1 MMNVITWMVTG
12 LGGGWLAR
20 RLLGGGREFG
30 LPGDLVAG
38 TFGAVLGGW
47 IVRRAGVTLPEGHG
61 GHVLAAL
68 AGAAVVLA
76 TLRQLRRVVGSS
88 ASTASET
95 GATWNGFE
103 HQVRRLSEM
112 QQRIWRAVL
121 SREASTRDPNQVF
134 DASFSF
140 GERVADQVAQL
151 GGSWTFIGLFG
162 VIIVGWLAV
171 NEDMSRPFD
180 PYPFILLN
188 LVLSCLA
195 ALQAPVIMMSQ
206 NRQAAKDRS
215 DAQSDYA
222 VNLRAEVEIMS
233 LHAKVDAL
241 REHEWVRLVTLA
253 ERQQE
258 LLEQLA
264 RRLDTL
270 ESK

>member
-1 MMNVITWMVTG
+1 MMSVITWMVTG

-20 RLLGGGREFG
+20 RLLGRGREFG
-30 LPGDLVAG
+30 LAGDLVAG

-47 IVRRAGVTLPEGHG
+47 LVRRAGVVLPEGHV
-61 GHVLAAL
+61 GHVFVAF
-68 AGAAVVLA
+68 AGAAFLLVTV
-76 TLRQLRRVVGSS
+76 RQLRRAVGPHS
-88 ASTASET
+88 AAAAGT
-95 GATWNGFE
+95 GAPWTGVE
-103 HQVRRLSEM
+103 HQLRRLSEM
-112 QQRIWRAVL
+112 EQRVWRAVL

-134 DASFSF
+134 DASSTF
-140 GERVADQVAQL
+140 GERVADLVAKF

-162 VIIVGWLAV
+162 VIIVGWMAV
-171 NEDMSRPFD
+171 NEDMVRPFD

-206 NRQAAKDRS
+206 NRQSAKDRS

-233 LHAKVDAL
+233 LHAKVDVL
-241 REHEWVRLVTLA
+241 REQEWVRLVALA

-258 LLEQLA
+258 LLERLA
-264 RRLDTL
+264 RRLDVL
-270 ESK
+270 ESE